1 MGYIQTETDFV
12 VFAENEDRKYDQFED
27 ALIAKAD
34 ADLGIKY
41 ATAAI
46 HDDTVLLLRYNC
58 PEPSCDVAC
67 LGWKNL
73 HTHVR
78 NTHDRVLW

>member
-1 MGYIQTETDFV
+1 M
-12 VFAENEDRKYDQFED
+12 VFAPDEDKKYDEYDD
-27 ALIAKAD
+27 ASIVKAD
-34 ADLGIKY
+34 VNLGIKY
-41 ATAAI
+41 VTSAI

-73 HTHVR
+73 HAHVKSV
-78 NTHDRVLW
+78 HGRVLW